1 MVICIS
7 GFARYRERHKMFAL
21 CKPGRRPTNM
31 DTKYTQ
37 TKNCIVKMK
46 SKLSSMH
53 TEIKTLSYL
62 LRGRILPLITVRDVI
77 VAKILSCSSSAH

>member
-7 GFARYRERHKMFAL
+7 GFARYSERHKMFAL

-53 TEIKTLSYL
+53 SVLSLAWKNIAFNHRKGRYRSKDPQL
-62 LRGRILPLITVRDVI
+62 L
-77 VAKILSCSSSAH
+77 